1 MHRDTRRNLNAGG
14 ETGAIVTTGPTT
26 EDRGLLLTIDDES
39 ADGIA
44 GSVYRELRAAI
55 CDFRLE
61 PNQRLVQNNLADQLG
76 ISRTPVR
83 DALMRLAQE
92 GLVHP
97 APQRGGY
104 LVSEF
109 TAREVLDIYDVRLAL
124 EPLAASQAAGHHTAV
139 EIAMLR
145 ELNSAIAAQAEA
157 PRDDT
162 FELNREFHG
171 LVISRSENVIIRRML
186 DQLWSMP
193 SALRMYNLQMVADHD
208 PESMVSEHEQIIIA
222 LETGDGARVAND
234 VRSHITKARAEAV
247 EHVEQSGL

>member
-1 MHRDTRRNLNAGG
+1 M
-14 ETGAIVTTGPTT
+14 TTGPTT
-26 EDRGLLLTIDDES
+26 EDHGLRLTIDDES

-104 LVSEF
+104 LVS
-109 TAREVLDIYDVRLAL
+109 
-124 EPLAASQAAGHHTAV
+124 
-139 EIAMLR
+139 AMLR
-145 ELNSAIAAQAEA
+145 ELNSAIAAQDEGSS
-157 PRDDT
+157 DDT

-208 PESMVSEHEQIIIA
+208 PEAMVSEHEQIITA
-222 LETGDGARVAND
+222 LEAGDGARVANE
-234 VRSHITKARAEAV
+234 VRSHVTKARAEAV

>member
-1 MHRDTRRNLNAGG
+1 M
-14 ETGAIVTTGPTT
+14 TTGPTT
-26 EDRGLLLTIDDES
+26 EQRDLELTIDDAS

-44 GSVYRELRAAI
+44 GSVYRELHAAI

-124 EPLAASQAAGHHTAV
+124 EPLAASQAAGHHTSV

-145 ELNSAIAAQAEA
+145 ELNSAIAAQAEGSS
-157 PRDDT
+157 DDT

-171 LVISRSENVIIRRML
+171 LVISRSDNVIIRRML

-208 PESMVSEHEQIIIA
+208 PESMVSEHEQIITA
-222 LETGDGARVAND
+222 LESGDGARVAND
-234 VRSHITKARAEAV
+234 VRSHVTKARAEAV